1 MNSRFHIAD
10 VILLRSLEGPEGQP
24 ETETVEVA
32 ARWKGAAAV
41 GAGTCRA
48 TRGSPSATRPLP
60 QRRGTESPSRLSSA
74 SVTKLIN
81 CSKF

>member
-1 MNSRFHIAD
+1 MNSHFDIAD
-10 VILLRSLEGPEGQP
+10 IILIWFLEGPGGQP
-24 ETETVEVA
+24 ETETAEAA